1 MAVIKREA
9 VVLAC
14 VLAVACS
21 GLSHSP
27 KAQAFL
33 QVQAGPNG
41 EAMGAVSPV
50 STTLKCIINLTIQYL
65 VVYTALALLRTYH
78 DLSGTPRGKIEQTLR
93 TAAMTVTFAAPLS
106 VLFIGCRMRVLWLTQ
121 GTGNPPEWV
130 QYCMLGCAY
139 SVLGATIMVCIIP
152 VFTGGQAKIDEK
164 SGVLEEDNPFKNQI
178 LAICFTAIRYL
189 CLLGLYGGFCG
200 VCYGII
206 MFEPPKGT
214 WEGEIPPVS
223 PAVACTMFISIQF
236 LAIYLF
242 AQIARSYSQL
252 TGQKTT
258 KFESVCIAAVNTVNM
273 GPMLCILFLGARMRA
288 LQMDPINGA
297 PQAWAQTCF
306 YMCAYALLANTLLA
320 ILVPLVMNG
329 DAKYDD
335 KGLGDVQFE
344 VKHKTFGMVLVALR
358 WVLMISIY
366 AGFTAVIYSVFTIE
380 HPDGAE
386 KTPPISPAMQCVINL
401 TVQFFFIYGMLWV
414 FLTIEQFGFTL
425 PGQGTMMNAM
435 EAARATVQYAPML
448 AILFVATRMRALQ
461 ITQQKGAPQGW
472 AQDGMYMAT
481 WAVAIQF
488 WMCLAMMFFS
498 VKIETDEDGNVI
510 SKFENPIGVYA
521 ITTIKYLGLLLLY
534 GGVITVIT
542 SIFLITPE
550 TANGRG
556 SIPLAGTVGVGDA
569 PPGVNNAAD
578 GAADTTKA
586 VTG

>member
-1 MAVIKREA
+1 MTCKVI
-9 VVLAC
+9 VLAC
-14 VLAVACS
+14 LLAVSAS

-27 KAQAFL
+27 KVQSSSFL
-33 QVQAGPNG
+33 QVTGHGKPEG

-50 STTLKCIINLTIQYL
+50 STTLKCIVNLTIQYM
-65 VVYTALALLRTYH
+65 VVYTALALMRNYH
-78 DLSGTPRGKIEQTLR
+78 DLSGTPRGKIEQTLK
-93 TAAMTVTFAAPLS
+93 TAAMTVTFACPLC
-106 VLFIGCRMRVLWLTQ
+106 VLFVGCRMRVLWLTR

-139 SVLGATIMVCIIP
+139 AVLATTITVCIIP
-152 VFTGGQAKIDEK
+152 VFTGGSPKINEK
-164 SGVLEEDNPFKNQI
+164 SGVLEDENPFQNNI
-178 LAICFTAIRYL
+178 LAACFTAIRYL
-189 CLLGLYGGFCG
+189 CLLGLYGGFAG

-273 GPMLCILFLGARMRA
+273 GPMLCVLFLGARMRA

-344 VKHKTFGMVLVALR
+344 VKNATIGMVLTALR
-358 WVLMISIY
+358 YLLMICIY
-366 AGFTAVIYSVFTIE
+366 AGFTAVIYSVF
-380 HPDGAE
+380 
-386 KTPPISPAMQCVINL
+386 
-401 TVQFFFIYGMLWV
+401 
-414 FLTIEQFGFTL
+414 
-425 PGQGTMMNAM
+425 
-435 EAARATVQYAPML
+435 
-448 AILFVATRMRALQ
+448 
-461 ITQQKGAPQGW
+461 
-472 AQDGMYMAT
+472 
-481 WAVAIQF
+481 
-488 WMCLAMMFFS
+488 
-498 VKIETDEDGNVI
+498 
-510 SKFENPIGVYA
+510 
-521 ITTIKYLGLLLLY
+521 
-534 GGVITVIT
+534 
-542 SIFLITPE
+542 
-550 TANGRG
+550 
-556 SIPLAGTVGVGDA
+556 
-569 PPGVNNAAD
+569 
-578 GAADTTKA
+578 
-586 VTG
+586 

>member
-1 MAVIKREA
+1 MTKLIALVCLFAVSA
-9 VVLAC
+9 
-14 VLAVACS
+14 S
-21 GLSHSP
+21 GLIHSP
-27 KAQAFL
+27 KVQGSFL
-33 QVQAGPNG
+33 QATEHGSPKG

-50 STTLKCIINLTIQYL
+50 STTLKCIVNLTIQYM
-65 VVYTALALLRTYH
+65 VVYTALALTRNYH
-78 DLSGTPRGKIEQTLR
+78 DLSGTPRGKIEQTLK
-93 TAAMTVTFAAPLS
+93 TAAMTVTFACPLC

-130 QYCMLGCAY
+130 QWCMLGCAY
-139 SVLGATIMVCIIP
+139 SVLATTLTVCIIP
-152 VFTGGQAKIDEK
+152 VFTGGSPKINEK
-164 SGVLEEDNPFKNQI
+164 SGVLEDENPFQNNI
-178 LAICFTAIRYL
+178 LAMVFTALRYL
-189 CLLGLYGGFCG
+189 CLLGLYGGFAG

-223 PAVACTMFISIQF
+223 PAVACTMNISIQF

-386 KTPPISPAMQCVINL
+386 KTPPIFPAMQCVINL
-401 TVQFFFIYGMLWV
+401 TVQFFFIYLMLWV
-414 FLTIEQFGFTL
+414 FLTIEQFGVTL

-488 WMCLAMMFFS
+488 WMCLAMMCFS
-498 VKIETDEDGNVI
+498 SKIETDEDGNV
-510 SKFENPIGVYA
+510 KNVFENQIGVWTVT
-521 ITTIKYLGLLLLY
+521 IIKYLGLLLLY
-534 GGVITVIT
+534 GGVITVVT

-556 SIPLAGTVGVGDA
+556 AMPLVDSTPMGG
-569 PPGVNNAAD
+569 PSPGVND
-578 GAADTTKA
+578 GAAAAGDATKA
-586 VTG
+586 VTGM

>member
-1 MAVIKREA
+1 MTKLIALVCLFAVSA
-9 VVLAC
+9 SA
-14 VLAVACS
+14 
-21 GLSHSP
+21 LSHSP
-27 KAQAFL
+27 KVQGSFL
-33 QVQAGPNG
+33 QAAAHGKPKG

-93 TAAMTVTFAAPLS
+93 TAAFTVTFATPLC
-106 VLFIGCRMRVLWLTQ
+106 VLFIGCRMRVLWLTH

-139 SVLGATIMVCIIP
+139 SVLATTITVCIIP

-178 LAICFTAIRYL
+178 LAITFTALRYL
-189 CLLGLYGGFCG
+189 CLLALYGGFCG

-206 MFEPPKGT
+206 MFEPPAGT
-214 WEGEIPPVS
+214 WEGEVPPVS
-223 PAVACTMFISIQF
+223 PAVAATMNMSIQF
-236 LAIYLF
+236 LAVYLF

-258 KFESVCIAAVNTVNM
+258 KFEVVMEQAAHTVTM

-288 LQMDPINGA
+288 LQMDPIHGH
-297 PQAWAQTCF
+297 PQRWAQNCF
-306 YMCAYALLANTLLA
+306 YLCAYALMLNTLLA

-329 DAKYDD
+329 EAKFDD
-335 KGLGDVQFE
+335 KGLGDVEFE
-344 VKHKTFGMVLVALR
+344 VGNKAIGMVLTVCRYGAMLC
-358 WVLMISIY
+358 IY
-366 AGFTAVIYSVFTIE
+366 GGFIAVIYSIFTIE
-380 HPDGAE
+380 HPKGAE
-386 KTPPISPAMQCVINL
+386 HTPPISPTMQCVINL
-401 TVQFFFIYGMLWV
+401 TVQFFFVYGLLWV
-414 FLTIEQFGFTL
+414 VITLKQFKVDL
-425 PGQGTMMNAM
+425 PGFSTIQNAM
-435 EAARATVQYAPML
+435 EAARATVMYAPML
-448 AILFVATRMRALQ
+448 AVLFVATRMRALQ
-461 ITQQKGAPQGW
+461 ITQQKGSPQGW

-488 WMCLAMMFFS
+488 WMCLAMMCFS
-498 VKIETDEDGNVI
+498 TKIETDEDGNV
-510 SKFENPIGVYA
+510 KNVFENQIGVWTVT
-521 ITTIKYLGLLLLY
+521 IIKYLGLLLLY

-556 SIPLAGTVGVGDA
+556 TVPFVGDTMGGP
-569 PPGVNNAAD
+569 PPGVND
-578 GAADTTKA
+578 GADAAGDGVDA
-586 VTG
+586 VGR